1 MVESATA
8 GGLAAKVSSL
18 EKSVRELKL
27 KAASME
33 VVNKL
38 DNKLEAVIQAN
49 DLKKRP
55 G

>member
-1 MVESATA
+1 M

-38 DNKLEAVIQAN
+38 DNKLEAVIRAN
-49 DLKKRP
+49 DLKKRS